1 METRLNWTA
10 RWLGRRGYTEACA
23 LQESLIRARR
33 AGETGDTL
41 LLLEHPPVVTLGR
54 SGDRE
59 HLLLAPEELAARGIE
74 MHECGR
80 GGDVTFHG
88 PGQIVGYP
96 IVALRDERRDAHRY
110 LRELEQGLIRAVAH
124 YGIAGERCEGMTGVW
139 VGDEKIAAIGVRLS
153 TGWITSHGFAL
164 NIGGDLSGFTTI
176 VPCGLHGRG
185 VTSIERL
192 TGKCPEMADAAEVI
206 ARAVGKELG
215 YDAAPAATLLHGA
228 PRIEA
233 TR

>member
-1 METRLNWTA
+1 LETRSHWTA

-33 AGETGDTL
+33 SGEIGDTL

-54 SGDRE
+54 SGRRE
-59 HLLLAPEELAARGIE
+59 HLLLGPQELASRGIE
-74 MHECGR
+74 LHECGR

-110 LRELEQGLIRAVAH
+110 LRDLEQGLIRAVAH
-124 YGIAGERCEGMTGVW
+124 YGVTAERREGLTGVW

-164 NIGGDLSGFTTI
+164 NIGADLSGFATI

-192 TGKCPEMADAAEVI
+192 TGQAPEMAGAAEVV
-206 ARAVGKELG
+206 ATEVGKALG
-215 YDAAPAATLLHGA
+215 FDASQV
-228 PRIEA
+228 EA